1 MILVTGGA
9 GFIGS
14 HIVEA
19 LVRDGYEVRVL
30 DWLHGSNDAAR
41 PDCLPPDAE
50 LVIGDVRDRQL
61 VEECLVGVTQVCHQ
75 AAMVGMGVDMS
86 DLTAFASHN
95 DLGTATLV
103 QAMAE
108 RRFTGRL
115 VLASSMVV
123 YGEGAYSCPRHGAV
137 SPSRRESRD
146 LAAGLF
152 EPRCPSCSQPLSP
165 STVTEQAPLS
175 PTSVYAA
182 TKVHQEHLCEAFA
195 RATGV
200 TVTALRY
207 HNVYGPRMPRDTPYA
222 GVAAIFASAVGRG
235 EAPRVFEDGR
245 QLRDFVH
252 VRDVARANVL
262 ALTTPEPVP
271 GPLNIASG
279 TPRTVGEMAAAIAG
293 AGDRSPA
300 LLPVVTAQWRAGDV
314 RHIVASPE
322 RAKQELGFKAREDF
336 GRGMAEVAAR
346 IRATDG
352 VRRAA

>member
-1 MILVTGGA
+1 MILVTGGS

-14 HIVEA
+14 HIVEQ
-19 LVRDGYEVRVL
+19 LVSDGQEVRVL
-30 DWLHGSNDAAR
+30 DWLQGSRDALR
-41 PDCLPPDAE
+41 PGCLPPEAE
-50 LVIGDVRDRQL
+50 LVIGDVRDPH
-61 VEECLVGVTQVCHQ
+61 VIEECLACVTHVCHQ

-95 DLGTATLV
+95 DLGTATLL
-103 QAMAE
+103 QAMAK
-108 RRFTGRL
+108 RRFAGRL

-123 YGEGAYSCPRHGAV
+123 YGDGAYSCPRHGPV

-152 EPRCPSCSQPLSP
+152 EPRCPTCSEPLSP
-165 STVTEQAPLS
+165 TTVAEEAPLS

-222 GVAAIFASAVGRG
+222 GVAAIFASAVARG

-252 VRDVARANVL
+252 VRDVAHANVL
-262 ALTTPEPVP
+262 ALTTPDPVA

-279 TPRTVGEMAAAIAG
+279 TPRTVGEMAAAIAD
-293 AGDRSPA
+293 AGQRSPA
-300 LLPVVTAQWRAGDV
+300 LLPVVTGQWRAGDV
-314 RHIVASPE
+314 RHIVASPA
-322 RAKQELGFKAREDF
+322 RAKQELGFEAHEDF
-336 GRGMAEVAAR
+336 ARWMAEVAAQ
-346 IRATDG
+346 IRLRDG
-352 VRRAA
+352 VRRLA